1 MNAGLTAGLVWAI
14 GAVAILLVC
23 WAGFKT
29 IQARREAQQRIWAA
43 RVRSGHVPLEIPTVR
58 GSLGDAP
65 DTYPEWAKQGRHDQI
80 VVDEQPQIH
89 IRYIDMFGKVNE
101 RTIQVDHLDLQRR
114 TIVARGDSIDEPRLF
129 PLEKIQVAKNLETG
143 KTFNLGT
150 WADAV
155 RAARRRRATNEDQ
168 FDDAQFV

>member
-1 MNAGLTAGLVWAI
+1 MNGLTAGLTWGI
-14 GAVAILLVC
+14 GAIAFALVC
-23 WAGFKT
+23 WVVFKT
-29 IQARREAQQRIWAA
+29 IQGRREAKQRISAA

-58 GSLGDAP
+58 GGLEDAP

-101 RTIQVDHLDLQRR
+101 RTIQVEHLDLQKR

-129 PLEKIQVAKNLETG
+129 PLEKIQVAKNIETG

-155 RAARRRRATNEDQ
+155 RAARRRRASHEDN